1 MELLYEH
8 LTKVNDYLWE
18 IPPQSR
24 AGMLVPAQIYA
35 SQNILQELRGD
46 KSLEQLS
53 NVAMLPG
60 ICKAA
65 IVMPDVHEG
74 YGFPI
79 GGVAATEWPHGV
91 ISPGGIGYDINCGVR
106 LLRSSLEYKDLYNKG
121 EDLAKALYAYIPS
134 GVGKGGVINLP
145 EHELDDVLMNGIVW
159 ALQHEYALPD
169 DANCI
174 ESGGRLESA
183 DSSCVS
189 EQAKKRGHDQLGT
202 IGSGNH
208 FVEVSYVDQ
217 IFDEDVASSFGLR
230 PHQITILIHTG
241 SRGLGHQV
249 ATDYLKR
256 MVSSMSYYHISLPDR
271 ELACA
276 PFNSADGQDYFKA
289 MSAAA
294 NFAWCN
300 RQLITWEIRNMWRE
314 FFGDTNDKLELV
326 YDVAHNIAKVED
338 HLVNGEIKKLI
349 VHRKGS
355 TRAFGPGHP
364 EVPLRYR
371 DRGQPVI
378 IPGSMGT
385 ASYVMVGTSEGM
397 LKTFGSTCHGAGRRL
412 SRRAAQRASNVYELE
427 KELSERDIHIRA
439 GSRRGV
445 SEEAPIAYK
454 DIEEV
459 IQVVHNAGLATRVA
473 RLKPVAVIKG

>member
-1 MELLYEH
+1 MDLKPYLKK
-8 LTKVNDYLWE
+8 LDDYLWE
-18 IPPQSR
+18 IPKETR
-24 AGMLVPAQIYA
+24 EGMRVPAHLYA
-35 SQNILQELRGD
+35 SDELLQQLGTD
-46 KSLEQLS
+46 KSLEQLT

-79 GGVAATEWPHGV
+79 GGVAATEWPAGV

-106 LLRSSLEYKDLYNKG
+106 ILCSELTREDVGGRG
-121 EDLAKALYAYIPS
+121 EALAKTLYEHIPS
-134 GVGKGGVINLP
+134 GVGKGGSIKLSDD
-145 EHELDDVLMNGIVW
+145 ELDKVLRNGAVW
-159 ALQHEYALPD
+159 ALENHYAEHD
-169 DANCI
+169 DIKHI
-174 ESGGRLESA
+174 ESHGRLKEA
-183 DSSCVS
+183 DPAFVS

-208 FVEVSYVDQ
+208 FLEVSYVDE
-217 IFDEDVASSFGLR
+217 IFDANVAAVFGLKKN
-230 PHQITILIHTG
+230 QLTILIHTG

-256 MVSSMSYYHISLPDR
+256 MIDAMESYKIHLPDR

-276 PFNSADGQDYFKA
+276 PFQSEDGQAYFKA
-289 MSAAA
+289 MAAAA

-300 RQLITWEIRNMWRE
+300 RQVITEKTRQLWNE
-314 FFGDTNDKLELV
+314 FFNNKGGKLKLL
-326 YDVAHNIAKVED
+326 YDVAHNIAKIEE
-338 HLVNGEIKKLI
+338 HMVNGKKMKLI

-355 TRAFGPGHP
+355 TRSFGPGHP
-364 EVPLRYR
+364 EVPTCYR
-371 DRGQPVI
+371 EVGQPVI

-385 ASYVMVGTSEGM
+385 ASYVMVGTLAGM
-397 LKTFGSTCHGAGRRL
+397 EKTFGSTCHGAGRRM
-412 SRRAAQRASNVYELE
+412 SRHAAQRTVNIAELE
-427 KELSERDIHIRA
+427 AELTTKDIHVRA

-445 SEEAPIAYK
+445 SEEAPMAYK

-459 IQVVHNAGLATRVA
+459 IEVVHRADIARKVA
-473 RLKPVAVIKG
+473 RLRPIAVIKG

>member
-1 MELLYEH
+1 M
-8 LTKVNDYLWE
+8 
-18 IPPQSR
+18 
-24 AGMLVPAQIYA
+24 
-35 SQNILQELRGD
+35 
-46 KSLEQLS
+46 
-53 NVAMLPG
+53 G
-60 ICKAA
+60 I
-65 IVMPDVHEG
+65 D
-74 YGFPI
+74 
-79 GGVAATEWPHGV
+79 
-91 ISPGGIGYDINCGVR
+91 
-106 LLRSSLEYKDLYNKG
+106 
-121 EDLAKALYAYIPS
+121 
-134 GVGKGGVINLP
+134 
-145 EHELDDVLMNGIVW
+145 W
-159 ALQHEYALPD
+159 ALRHEYALPD
-169 DANCI
+169 DINCT
-174 ESGGRLESA
+174 ESGGHLESA
-183 DSSCVS
+183 DPSCVS

-217 IFDEDVASSFGLR
+217 IFDEDVAASFGLH
-230 PHQITILIHTG
+230 PQQITILIHTG
-241 SRGLGHQV
+241 SRGLGHQA

-276 PFNSADGQDYFKA
+276 PFNSVDGQEYFKA
-289 MSAAA
+289 MAAAA

-300 RQLITWEIRNMWRE
+300 RQLITWEIRNMWKE
-314 FFGDTNDKLELV
+314 FFGSKNDNLDLV
-326 YDVAHNIAKVED
+326 YDVAHNIAKIED
-338 HLVNGEIKKLI
+338 HVVNGEIKKLI

-364 EVPLRYR
+364 EIPLRYR
-371 DRGQPVI
+371 DNGQPVI

-459 IQVVHNAGLATRVA
+459 INVVHNAGLAKRVA